1 MIMNN
6 VTFEEMLCFAKV
18 YSIFLGMASPSSA
31 SKREKDL
38 AVEAMKKMA
47 DNRNDWTQE
56 QKEIYKA
63 IADLVKNQ
71 S

>member
-1 MIMNN
+1 MNR

-18 YSIFLGMASPSSA
+18 YSIFLGMASPSSV
-31 SKREKDL
+31 SRHEKDL
-38 AVEAMKKMA
+38 AIEAMKKMA

-56 QKEIYKA
+56 QKDVYKA

>member
-1 MIMNN
+1 MNS

-18 YSIFLGMASPSSA
+18 YSIFLGMTSPSSL
-31 SKREKDL
+31 SRHEKGL
-38 AVEAMKKMA
+38 AIDAMKKIA

-56 QKEIYKA
+56 KNDVYKA

>member
-1 MIMNN
+1 
-6 VTFEEMLCFAKV
+6 
-18 YSIFLGMASPSSA
+18 MASPSSA

-38 AVEAMKKMA
+38 AVEAMNKMA